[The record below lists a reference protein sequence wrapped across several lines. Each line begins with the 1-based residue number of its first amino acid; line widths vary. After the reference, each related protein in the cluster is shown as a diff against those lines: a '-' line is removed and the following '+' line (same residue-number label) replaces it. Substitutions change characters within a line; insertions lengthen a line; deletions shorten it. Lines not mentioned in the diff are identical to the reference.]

1 MNPILIHNALIINEH
16 IKQKGSVLIES
27 GKISEVYTEKDL
39 PEAILQQS
47 QVIDAEN
54 KILIPG
60 VIDDHVHFREPGLT
74 HKADI
79 YSESK
84 AAIAG
89 GVTSYMEMPNTKPPA
104 VTMSQLKEKFG
115 IAEKNSFANFSFY
128 LGATNA
134 NIKEIKSIDPREIC
148 GVKIFMGAST
158 GNMLV
163 DNRSSLE
170 QIFVESPV
178 LISAHCEDEKTIQN
192 NIQHYSEQFSGEIP
206 VAYHPIIRSEE
217 ACYKSS
223 SMAVELAR
231 KYRARLHLL
240 HLSTAKELELLERTR
255 FDSNKHITAE
265 ACIHH
270 LWFDD
275 KDYNNY
281 GTRIKWNP
289 AIKKAR
295 DREALLKGVNT
306 HAIDVVAT
314 DHAPHLLEEKNNTY
328 LKAPS
333 GAPMVQHSLLA
344 MLEFHHRKKLS
355 LNTIVEKMCH
365 APADIFNISKRGYIR
380 KGYWADLVLIDPI
393 KPHRVHKENILYKCG
408 WSPLEGQIYSSRI
421 SHTFVNGKI
430 AYQNGQINEE
440 KNARKL
446 TFER

>member
-1 MNPILIHNALIINEH
+1 MKPILIHNALIINEQ

-27 GKISEVYTEKDL
+27 GKISDIFTGEDI
-39 PEAILQQS
+39 PEATLQQS
-47 QVIDAEN
+47 QVIHADN

-74 HKADI
+74 YKADI
-79 YSESK
+79 GSESK

-89 GVTSYMEMPNTKPPA
+89 GITSYLEMPNTKPPA
-104 VTMSQLKEKFG
+104 VTLEGLREKFE
-115 IAEKNSFANFSFY
+115 IAEKHSFANYSFY
-128 LGATNA
+128 LGATNE
-134 NIKEIKSIDPREIC
+134 NIDEIKNINPREVC
-148 GVKIFMGAST
+148 GVKTFMGAST

-170 QIFVESPV
+170 QIFAESPV
-178 LISAHCEDEKTIQN
+178 LIAAHCEDESTIRN
-192 NIQHYSEQFSGEIP
+192 NTQFYKEKFHGEIP
-206 VAYHPIIRSEE
+206 VEYHPLIRSEE

-223 SMAVELAR
+223 SLAVELAQ
-231 KYRARLHLL
+231 KYQARLHIL
-240 HLSTAKELELLERTR
+240 HLSTAKELELIEKSR
-255 FDSNKHITAE
+255 FNPYKKITAE

-270 LWFDD
+270 MWFDD
-275 KDYNNY
+275 SDYANY

-289 AIKKAR
+289 AIKTAHDRKALM
-295 DREALLKGVNT
+295 EGIKS

-314 DHAPHLLEEKNNTY
+314 DHAPHLMEEKDNTY

-333 GAPMVQHSLLA
+333 GGPMVQHSLLA
-344 MLEFHHRKKLS
+344 MLEFYHRKKLS

-365 APADIFNISKRGYIR
+365 TPADIFNISKRGYIR
-380 KGYWADLVLIDPI
+380 KGYWADIVLIDPF
-393 KPHRVHKENILYKCG
+393 KKYRVNRENILYKCG
-408 WSPLEGQIYSSRI
+408 WSPLEGQIFSSSI